1 MEPIDIHGRFS
12 WGMRWFLCEWQPAE
26 LLMSGIDLQ
35 AELGCV
41 VAVT

>member
-12 WGMRWFLCEWQPAE
+12 WGMRWFLCEF
-26 LLMSGIDLQ
+26 LMSGIDLQ

-41 VAVT
+41 VAVN